1 MGEGLK
7 SLDITVEPERKEQG
21 VMSADHWKH

>member
-1 MGEGLK
+1 MREVLK
-7 SLDITVEPERKEQG
+7 SLDLTVEPAGKEQD